1 MAEELENTAPEIEA
15 PLEGAPQPE
24 PKPSLEDTMGSVF
37 DEIEARGDEPVET
50 KPSSG
55 PTRGPDGKFVKGGTE
70 GAPGAKPAGSTPD
83 PTSTNAAPAPSAIA
97 PPSHWGAD
105 RHPVWATL
113 APEVQKLLSDDYSA
127 HAKTLDENKSRLT
140 TLTPIASALE
150 PIRGEL
156 AARGLSPDAY
166 IRAMIE
172 TDRWLQTAPQDA
184 IPWLAKQYGLNL
196 SQLSAQPNGQ
206 QPPADPV
213 IAGLQQQLQ
222 QVTHYLTS
230 QQKAAEKAQRDQVQ
244 SQIEKFK
251 ADPKNK
257 HFETVRPA
265 MAALINADPSLSL
278 DQAYEQ
284 ATFANPTT
292 RALIQAE
299 MKAAQDK
306 AAQDE
311 AAKKA
316 AEATRLASTN
326 VRQRGTSPGGTKNGK
341 SIEDTMRARYEEM
354 HGDAA

>member
-1 MAEELENTAPEIEA
+1 MAEEIEALAPVEDVIEDKAPETEA
-15 PLEGAPQPE
+15 
-24 PKPSLEDTMGSVF
+24 PKPSIEETMGSVF
-37 DEIEARGDEPVET
+37 DEIEARGDETADKPTDT
-50 KPSSG
+50 KPSTG
-55 PTRGPDGKFVKGGTE
+55 PTRGPDGKFV
-70 GAPGAKPAGSTPD
+70 S
-83 PTSTNAAPAPSAIA
+83 AAPAATDAAPATSAFA

-113 APEVQKLLSDDYSA
+113 TPEVQKLLSDDYSA
-127 HAKTLDENKSRLT
+127 HAKTLDENKSQLT

-172 TDRWLQTAPQDA
+172 TDRWLRSNPQEA
-184 IPWLAKQYGLNL
+184 FPWLAKQYGLNL
-196 SQLSAQPNGQ
+196 SQLSPQPNGQ

-222 QVTHYLTS
+222 HVTHYLTS
-230 QQKAAEKAQRDQVQ
+230 QQQAQEKAQRDQVQ
-244 SQIEKFK
+244 SQIDKFK

-316 AEATRLASTN
+316 ADATKLASTN
-326 VRQRGTSPGGTKNGK
+326 VRQRGTSPGGSKKGK
-341 SIEDTMRARYEEM
+341 SIEDTMRAKYEEM